1 MNLESEKYEG
11 ELRYLRNRVKE
22 LEMDLS
28 YLQKENYFNQDN
40 LSYDEMTVQQDKF
53 F

>member
-1 MNLESEKYEG
+1 MNLELEKYEG

-22 LEMDLS
+22 LEMDVS
-28 YLQKENYFNQDN
+28 YLQKENYFNQDT